1 MSIPRRL
8 GRIARGF
15 ARNLQDDERFNEAI
29 RSGRRSTE
37 SLKGALGDAWR
48 GASDEWR
55 TSEEQRKFDDE
66 AAREEDPNYGRREQ
80 ESRDEGREKNREETR
95 STSSRSSGWR
105 SSASSAFTGIKYP
118 PEVLRGYDRL
128 GLVPGASLSE
138 VDKKR
143 RELIKKYHPDR
154 FSDPDK
160 RVRAERVSAE
170 INAAHDKIERH
181 LLKRK

>member
-15 ARNLQDDERFNEAI
+15 VSNLQDDERFNEAV

-48 GASDEWR
+48 GASEEWR
-55 TSEEQRKFDDE
+55 ISEEQRKADE
-66 AAREEDPNYGRREQ
+66 ESAHEEDPNYGRREDK
-80 ESRDEGREKNREETR
+80 SRDE
-95 STSSRSSGWR
+95 SRSSRWR

-138 VDKKR
+138 VDRKR

-181 LLKRK
+181 LLKRS